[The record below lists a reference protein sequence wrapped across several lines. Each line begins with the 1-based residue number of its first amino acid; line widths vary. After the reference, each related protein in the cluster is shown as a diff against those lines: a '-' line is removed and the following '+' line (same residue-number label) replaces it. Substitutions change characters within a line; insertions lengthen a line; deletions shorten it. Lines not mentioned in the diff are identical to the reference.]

1 MPLRKSHSK
10 SRFGCLPCKKRHIKC
25 GEESPSCNNCTNRR
39 VQCVYKS
46 PHAPDEVSSRSSISE
61 SRSENFS
68 GEPNKT
74 HRPITVTRA
83 QELHLMAHY
92 ITSTSETVSHGKE
105 DMHVWQQIVPDDAVH
120 HEFLLDGILAL
131 SSLHYAWKCPDSRL
145 AYSEIA
151 MHYHASALKGFR
163 DALNC
168 VTDANRC
175 ALFAFSVILNILA
188 LAFPNICP
196 TSEQSSREESVVILI
211 ELLQGLRFII
221 RSREDFTIHL
231 AKYESLWAP
240 FIYPAPPPPP
250 KPADEVATALARLRE
265 RANSIQSS
273 IDAERH
279 RSYLV
284 GIESLEAIF
293 GKMNQD
299 PTYLGEIIGW
309 PTTVGGTLLDL
320 FKQEDP
326 MAQLI
331 FIHYGALLLYTRERW
346 WGMNTGVRLIESLS
360 RSVSNKHPD
369 WADLMQWANT
379 AAISVQQ
386 D

>member
-46 PHAPDEVSSRSSISE
+46 PHTPDDGSSRSSTSM
-61 SRSENFS
+61 SRSETLS
-68 GEPNKT
+68 GELHT
-74 HRPITVTRA
+74 ARTPITVTRA

-92 ITSTSETVSHGKE
+92 ITSTCETVSHGKE
-105 DMHVWQQIVPDDAVH
+105 DMHVWQQIVPDEAIH

-131 SSLHYAWKCPDSRL
+131 SSLHYAWKYRDSRL
-145 AYSEIA
+145 VYSEIA
-151 MHYHASALKGFR
+151 MNYHASALKGFR

-168 VTDANRC
+168 ITDEKRC
-175 ALFAFSVILNILA
+175 ALFAFSVILNVLA

-196 TSEQSSREESVVILI
+196 TSEQSSREESVVTLI

-221 RSREDFTIHL
+221 RGQEDFAIHL
-231 AKYESLWAP
+231 AKYQPLWAP
-240 FIYPAPPPPP
+240 FIYPAHLPTP
-250 KPADEVATALARLRE
+250 KPADEVAAALARLRE
-265 RANSIQSS
+265 RTNSIQSS
-273 IDAERH
+273 IDAEQH
-279 RSYLV
+279 RSYLA
-284 GIESLEAIF
+284 GIESLEEIF
-293 GKMNQD
+293 GQMNKD
-299 PTYLGEIIGW
+299 PTYLGQIIGW
-309 PTTVGGTLLDL
+309 PTTVSPTLLDL

-331 FIHYGALLLYTRERW
+331 FIHYGALLLYTRDRW
-346 WGMNTGVRLIESLS
+346 WGRNTGVRLIESLS

-369 WADLMQWANT
+369 WVDLMQWAN
-379 AAISVQQ
+379 AAAVSVQQ